1 MEKKEVMYHIGLSKE
16 MIKHAKYAILPGDPG
31 RVPKIAACLDNPIKL
46 CTNREYTSYLGE
58 LEGEKILVMSTG
70 MGGPSTAIAVEEL
83 AQIGVK
89 NLIRVGTSGGM
100 QLDVSAGDIVIA
112 QAAIRQEGT
121 SKEYVP
127 VEFPAVADFDLTYAL
142 KKAAEELKYPH
153 HVGVVQCKDSFY
165 GQHSPH
171 RMPVSYELEN
181 KWNAWIKAG
190 ALASEMETA
199 SVFTVASVLRMKAA
213 AVLLTV
219 WNQEKEKI
227 GLPQETT
234 FDTECAIKVAVKAIE
249 NEIMR
254 SKKNGQNKK

>member
-1 MEKKEVMYHIGLSKE
+1 
-16 MIKHAKYAILPGDPG
+16 
-31 RVPKIAACLDNPIKL
+31 
-46 CTNREYTSYLGE
+46 
-58 LEGEKILVMSTG
+58 
-70 MGGPSTAIAVEEL
+70 
-83 AQIGVK
+83 
-89 NLIRVGTSGGM
+89 M
-100 QLDVSAGDIVIA
+100 QLDVSAGDIIVA

-199 SVFTVASVLRMKAA
+199 SVFTVARVLRMKAA

-227 GLPQETT
+227 GLPQETS

>member
-1 MEKKEVMYHIGLSKE
+1 MSELQPHIRLSE
-16 MIKHAKYAILPGDPG
+16 EHAVPYAILPGDPA
-31 RVPKIAACLDNPIKL
+31 RVDRIATFLTDVEALADNRGMRSITGYYK
-46 CTNREYTSYLGE
+46 GV
-58 LEGEKILVMSTG
+58 KVMAISTG
-70 MGGPSTAIAVEEL
+70 MGGPSAAICVEEL
-83 AQIGVK
+83 SQIGVE
-89 NLIRVGTSGGM
+89 NLIRVGTCGGM
-100 QLDVSAGDIVIA
+100 QLDVSAGDIIVA

-199 SVFTVASVLRMKAA
+199 SVFTVARVLRMKAA

-227 GLPQETT
+227 GLPQETS

-254 SKKNGQNKK
+254 SKKNGKNKK